1 MYSTMNKTLKG
12 FLDVLWYIV
21 VFALVQIVVQMAASG
36 IYACNEGLEF
46 GKVLNGTA
54 GGQYSELLVVSS
66 VMSSLITLMIFKV
79 CRWTPVSRT
88 YLMSRPWV
96 TLVWVALLSFGII
109 LPAEWVYEQ
118 LQVNM
123 PESTQALF
131 EGVMKEPLG
140 YLAVG
145 IFAPVVEEMVFRG
158 AVLRTLLNMFDRR
171 WHWVAI
177 VVSALLFGAV
187 HMNVAQGLHAF
198 VIGLLLGWMYYRTA
212 SIIPGILL
220 HWINNTVA
228 YLMFHLM
235 PQMSDGKL
243 IDLFH
248 GDGALMYKGLG
259 CSLLVILPSLFQIAV
274 RMRRA
279 S

>member
-1 MYSTMNKTLKG
+1 MNKTLRS
-12 FLDVLWYIV
+12 FLDVLWYIIA
-21 VFALVQIVVQMAASG
+21 FALIQFAVQMASAG
-36 IYACNEGLEF
+36 IYAGVKELEF
-46 GKVLNGTA
+46 TEVLQA
-54 GGQYSELLVVSS
+54 MSGGRNSELLVVSS
-66 VMSSLITLMIFKV
+66 VMGSLITLIVFKT
-79 CRWTPVSRT
+79 CRWTV
-88 YLMSRPWV
+88 MSRSYLASRPFGV
-96 TLVWVALLSFGII
+96 LVWVALLSLGVI
-109 LPAEWVYEQ
+109 LPAEWIYER

-145 IFAPVVEEMVFRG
+145 ILAPIVEEMVFRG
-158 AVLRTLLNMFDRR
+158 AVLRSLLSVFDRR

-177 VVSALLFGAV
+177 VFSALLFGVV
-187 HMNVAQGLHAF
+187 HLNVAQGLHAF
-198 VIGLLLGWMYYRTA
+198 VIGLLLGWMYYRTS

-235 PQMSDGKL
+235 PHMSDGKL

-248 GDGALMYKGLG
+248 GDEMLMYKGLG
-259 CSLLVILPSLFQIAV
+259 CSLLIVIPSLYQLAV
-274 RMRRA
+274 RMRK
-279 S
+279 